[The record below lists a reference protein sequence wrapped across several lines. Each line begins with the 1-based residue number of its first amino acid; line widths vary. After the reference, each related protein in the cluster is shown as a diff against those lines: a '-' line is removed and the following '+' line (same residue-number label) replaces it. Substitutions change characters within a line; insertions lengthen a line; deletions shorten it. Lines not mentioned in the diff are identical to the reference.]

1 MSIEQLKVDLQTAI
15 QQAEHKP
22 GDWSQTAQSMGGIC
36 CPGEKFQIGKPWP
49 KEEPWAQ
56 FSYKRDSWLAVAAVN
71 ALPALLAEIE
81 RLEAQVRLAGVSA
94 EMAVHQEV
102 GRAATEA
109 LAIAAERDQFKA
121 ENERLR
127 GLLAPV
133 ADGIQQKRQ
142 RWLDNIAAAIR
153 VGLPKS
159 LRQDL
164 GRTYA
169 EIQSSIQ
176 HGGGRNLLAEIER
189 LTEENSLFRQCTS
202 SVNAAVALENDALRQ
217 DAERYRGVRRVANRQ
232 GFTDEQF
239 DQQTDARLA
248 NFEKAM
254 AKVAPH
260 V

>member
-1 MSIEQLKVDLQTAI
+1 MTTDIAALKAAALACDPSKCADE
-15 QQAEHKP
+15 AEHERRL
-22 GDWSQTAQSMGGIC
+22 
-36 CPGEKFQIGKPWP
+36 GEFYS
-49 KEEPWAQ
+49 ECEPE
-56 FSYKRDSWLAVAAVN
+56 DVLG
-71 ALPALLAEIE
+71 LI
-81 RLEAQVRLAGVSA
+81 
-94 EMAVHQEV
+94 
-102 GRAATEA
+102 
-109 LAIAAERDQFKA
+109 A